1 MGWNDHIDNDLTA
14 LLKELI
20 SAGFVFEGG
29 APFDVAQKVIADG
42 KVSLTPVETNVFEEQ
57 LVPALR
63 ALEEAKLEDDV
74 EDALGLPPP
83 GGDRPPR
90 PG

>member
-1 MGWNDHIDNDLTA
+1 MGWNDHIDDDLTV

-29 APFDVAQKVIADG
+29 APFTVSQKIIKGG
-42 KVSLTPVETNVFEEQ
+42 KASLTPDEMNVFEEQ

-74 EDALGLPPP
+74 EDALGPPP
-83 GGDRPPR
+83 KD
-90 PG
+90 